1 MDRERQPA
9 MRPASRGTRRT
20 DGRARDVDPREA
32 REPGRG
38 SSRTARSSRS
48 SANEPRRRASRD
60 DRDRDRRDA
69 RAERDDDWLDERTG
83 GIRALLHGFAVVRWI
98 LLIFAVGFGIAAVV
112 AIALAALFALVNASV

>member
-9 MRPASRGTRRT
+9 MRPTSRGTRRAG
-20 DGRARDVDPREA
+20 GRARDGGPQ
-32 REPGRG
+32 
-38 SSRTARSSRS
+38 
-48 SANEPRRRASRD
+48 EPRDQGRRSTRDEPSRRPRRD
-60 DRDRDRRDA
+60 DRDRRDL
-69 RAERDDDWLDERTG
+69 RDGRDDDWPDERST

>member
-1 MDRERQPA
+1 

-38 SSRTARSSRS
+38 ASRTAR
-48 SANEPRRRASRD
+48 ASRD
-60 DRDRDRRDA
+60 GRDRRDP
-69 RAERDDDWLDERTG
+69 RDERDDDWLDERTG

-98 LLIFAVGFGIAAVV
+98 LLIFAVGFGIAAVA
-112 AIALAALFALVNASV
+112 AIALAALFALINASV